1 MAGGANKTLF
11 HAIMPVD
18 EQQSSEEEDDEDFYK
33 NGNNSDSDKNSASM
47 KLPGAQAG
55 VSTKV
60 GQSERDQM
68 NSSQTS
74 MRASSRDSN
83 RDFRIKSVS
92 ATTSS
97 QQKATVPKPIKQT
110 FKGLTK
116 PH

>member
-18 EQQSSEEEDDEDFYK
+18 ERQSSEEEDDEAFYK

-74 MRASSRDSN
+74 MRASSRDS
-83 RDFRIKSVS
+83 
-92 ATTSS
+92 
-97 QQKATVPKPIKQT
+97 
-110 FKGLTK
+110 
-116 PH
+116 